1 MDFIV
6 HGVTESRTQLSDFHF
21 QNPQSRSSNP
31 NLPSVP
37 YPRDDTIILQ
47 IRQGRRTLAHMF
59 DTLIL
64 PPISNLS
71 QTILLLFS
79 LFHFFL
85 LILFHSLLLFPPP
98 L

>member
-47 IRQGRRTLAHMF
+47 IRQDRRTLAHMF
-59 DTLIL
+59 YTLIL